1 MAKTNRQT
9 RVVTHSQH
17 IAKVFMSGASQAVR
31 IPQAFRFECETV
43 SIRRQGESLILTPVA
58 ETWDELCT
66 GDPSLMDDA
75 IAAAL
80 DDSDLLSFEQ
90 RAELR

>member
-1 MAKTNRQT
+1 MTKANHQT
-9 RVVTHSQH
+9 SAFTHSRK

-31 IPQAFRFECETV
+31 IPQAFRFDCETV
-43 SIRRQGESLILTPVA
+43 SIRRQGESLVLTPVA

-75 IAAAL
+75 LAAAL